1 MANEIR
7 VEKCFYDLNE
17 SMDRYGKLSGAEVPY
32 LVFGAE
38 EELEA
43 LKEEIRKAE
52 EKAAQEAREKAEEEA
67 QQAAQ
72 EVLLGVGVDY
82 IL

>member
-17 SMDRYGKLSGAEVPY
+17 YMDYSGFLTQAEVPY

-38 EELEA
+38 EELAA
-43 LKEEIRKAE
+43 LAS
-52 EKAAQEAREKAEEEA
+52 AQAR
-67 QQAAQ
+67 QSDTG
-72 EVLLGVGVDY
+72 L
-82 IL
+82 